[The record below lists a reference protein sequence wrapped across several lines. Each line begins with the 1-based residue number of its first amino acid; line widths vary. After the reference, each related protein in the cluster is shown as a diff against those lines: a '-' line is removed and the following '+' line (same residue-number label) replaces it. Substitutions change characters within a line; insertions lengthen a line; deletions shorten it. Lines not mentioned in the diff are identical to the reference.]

1 MRHLYSVFERTS
13 NMCFYQYNG
22 SYAVSGLFPNVTT
35 LTLIK
40 CNNIHNLIQTAVF
53 PNLKSI
59 HYLSGVPKEPIEL
72 THNIKWI
79 LPSFYHPFY
88 QTLHNFENGIGRVD
102 THLISLYVDS
112 IRMAEDGVTD
122 ISLYIPDYGIIDG
135 ENYDYYLRQ
144 YFTKNNRKNAHFDEY
159 YSQNITKTFMKLIHL

>member
-1 MRHLYSVFERTS
+1 MRHLYSVFDRTS

-22 SYAVSGLFPNVTT
+22 SYSVSGLFPNVTT

-40 CNNIHNLIQTAVF
+40 CTHIHNLIQTAVF

-59 HYLSGVPKEPIEL
+59 HYLSGVPKEPIDMK
-72 THNIKWI
+72 HNIKWI
-79 LPSFYHPFY
+79 LPSFHHPFY
-88 QTLHNFENGIGRVD
+88 QSLLESSIARVD
-102 THLISLYVDS
+102 PHLISLYVDS

-135 ENYDYYLRQ
+135 EHYDYYLRQ
-144 YFTKNNRKNAHFDEY
+144 YFTKNNKKGSQFDEY